1 MALLEE
7 KYSQANGNHKIVQIL
22 VLNKLIS
29 NYSNS
34 KINLVIKVL
43 HSVHCQMTEQKN
55 NNIGGNIISVSD
67 SSL

>member
-29 NYSNS
+29 NYSNT

-43 HSVHCQMTEQKN
+43 HSVHCQMPEQKN

>member
-29 NYSNS
+29 NYSNT
-34 KINLVIKVL
+34 KINLVIKVQYCIAYI
-43 HSVHCQMTEQKN
+43 VK
-55 NNIGGNIISVSD
+55 
-67 SSL
+67 